1 MRIVGL
7 TGGISSG
14 KSTASN
20 LFKSHDI
27 PVVDA
32 DIVARDVLKK
42 DTGGYK
48 GVVAAFGDDILQA
61 NGEVDRPKLGQIVFD
76 VPFRL
81 AQLAFGSLHILWHMV
96 GNFEVM
102 VEGV

>member
-32 DIVARDVLKK
+32 DIVARVSIPFLFFLIFSSGCI
-42 DTGGYK
+42 TYISHHL
-48 GVVAAFGDDILQA
+48 VILTNDSMFWMA
-61 NGEVDRPKLGQIVFD
+61 
-76 VPFRL
+76 
-81 AQLAFGSLHILWHMV
+81 
-96 GNFEVM
+96 
-102 VEGV
+102 